1 MVASNIVSQ
10 GADRG
15 IRTKSTRGRGG
26 VIENIRF
33 DNWVI
38 EDTPY
43 PAIEVTNY
51 YTRAPAEPVSVRTPV
66 FRNIAIS
73 HITIN
78 RCQTAVTHQPG

>member
-1 MVASNIVSQ
+1 M
-10 GADRG
+10 
-15 IRTKSTRGRGG
+15 
-26 VIENIRF
+26 
-33 DNWVI
+33 I